1 LHLVSCYFPTG
12 SCYNKIAMIPVRLK
26 MRNFMC
32 YRDNVP
38 VLDFSGI
45 HLACLSGENGNGKS
59 AIIDAITWALWGK
72 SRADSDDEL
81 IYTSQSEMEVE
92 FEFKVGGQL
101 YRIIRKRSRPKKRT
115 GAGQS
120 SLEFQ
125 INNDD
130 GFRPITGNT
139 ISLTQQEIINV
150 LHMDYDTFINSAYLR
165 QGHADEFT
173 RQQPAKRK
181 EVLGNILGLDIY
193 DHLEE
198 QSKDK
203 VKQFEADNLQIETML
218 QDIAAELAQKP
229 AFEAELEQTT
239 KALAAIELVAQKQE
253 AAFNKLRQQKETLEV
268 KKAQLDELEA
278 RLNTSQRNLQRWDEQ
293 GTQHQ
298 GKIKQYEAVI
308 TRQTDIETGF
318 KQYSDFKKVVDDLDQ
333 KSMLSRK
340 LEDQKNLLDR
350 KIDQAKN
357 ELLKSHAVI
366 ESNIRDREKKMQTL
380 PELKNQLGQ
389 AQIHLRSF
397 DEKEAVVRQQEQ
409 STREVQSQISL
420 LNAENARLEKEITEA
435 QEKLDM
441 IAAHSV
447 AHEET
452 RCPLCEQDLT
462 REALELITA
471 KYTTEKQTKTAR
483 LKGNGESLTK
493 KKVEYEKL
501 AQEKARLEAAINQEK
516 TKAQSQIGALTREIA
531 STEEEGKK
539 LAELKNDL
547 TAVEE
552 QLAKRDFAAAEQ
564 TALDA
569 IEKDLINLK
578 YDTAKHEQSRQQLK
592 QLENF
597 QREKTMLDEAEKLM
611 SQEKESAKRAAEEA
625 QALRE
630 SIKADGQKKES
641 LTAELAQ
648 LPQLREELA
657 AAEAEYK
664 NVNTQRSQAQEEV
677 GKVRAKLQ
685 RLAELEARKKEK
697 ETQLSKASKEV
708 SIYRELSKAF
718 GKTGIQAL
726 LIEQALPEIA
736 EEANRLLS
744 RLTDGKMT
752 VAFETQKET
761 KKGTMQETLDIVIG
775 DELGTRNYEMFS
787 GGEAFRINFAVRIAL
802 SRLLARRAGAPL
814 PTLIIDEGFGTQDT
828 TGMEKL
834 KEAINSIQGDF
845 EKILVITHMDE
856 LKDAF
861 PVRIDVTKTA
871 AGSTISIN

>member
-1 LHLVSCYFPTG
+1 
-12 SCYNKIAMIPVRLK
+12 MIPVRLK

-38 VLDFSGI
+38 VLDFTGI
-45 HLACLSGENGNGKS
+45 HLACLSGDNGNGKS

-81 IYTSQSEMEVE
+81 IHTTQSEMEVE
-92 FEFKVGGQL
+92 FEFQVSEQL
-101 YRIIRKRSRPKKRT
+101 YRIIRKRARPKRRT

-125 INNDD
+125 ISNGD

-181 EVLGNILGLDIY
+181 EVLGSILGLDIY

-198 QSKDK
+198 QAKDQ
-203 VKQFEADNLQIETML
+203 VKQFEADNAQIETML

-229 AFEAELEQTT
+229 AFETELEQTT
-239 KALAAIELVAQKQE
+239 QALLTIDAAAQKHE
-253 AAFNKLRQQKETLEV
+253 ATLNKLRQQKDALET
-268 KKAQLDELEA
+268 KKTQLDELET
-278 RLNTSQRNLQRWDEQ
+278 RLNDNQRNLQSWEERSA
-293 GTQHQ
+293 QHQ
-298 GKIKQYEAVI
+298 SKIKQYEEVI
-308 TRQTDIETGF
+308 NRRVDIEAGF
-318 KQYSDFKKVVDDLDQ
+318 TQYSELKKIVDDLDQ

-340 LEDQKNLLDR
+340 LEEQKNLLDR
-350 KIDQAKN
+350 KIEQAKN
-357 ELLKSHAVI
+357 ELLKNHAVI
-366 ESNIRDREKKMQTL
+366 ESNIHQYEKRIQTL
-380 PELKNQLGQ
+380 PELKTQLNQ
-389 AQIHLRSF
+389 AQAQLQ
-397 DEKEAVVRQQEQ
+397 KCNEAETKVTQKEQ
-409 STREVQSQISL
+409 SAQEVQSQISL
-420 LNAENARLEKEITEA
+420 LNAENIRLEKEITEA
-435 QEKLDM
+435 QEKLVM
-441 IAAHSV
+441 IAAHSA

-452 RCPLCEQDLT
+452 KCPLCEQDLT

-471 KYTTEKQTKTAR
+471 KYTREKQTKASQLNQNR
-483 LKGNGESLTK
+483 EGLTK
-493 KKVEYEKL
+493 KKTEHETLV
-501 AQEKARLEAAINQEK
+501 QEKSKLEAAINQEK
-516 TKAQSQIGALTREIA
+516 NKVQSQIGALNREIS

-539 LAELKNDL
+539 LTELKNDL
-547 TAVEE
+547 AAIEE
-552 QLAKRDFAAAEQ
+552 QLAKHDFAVAEL

-569 IEKDLINLK
+569 IEKDLSNLK
-578 YDTAKHEQSRQQLK
+578 YDTAKHEQARQKLK

-597 QREKTMLDEAEKLM
+597 QREKTILDEAEKLI
-611 SQEKESAKRAAEEA
+611 SQEKDSLKRALEEA
-625 QALRE
+625 QKLRDGL
-630 SIKADGQKKES
+630 KADSQKKDT
-641 LTAELAQ
+641 LTTELAQ
-648 LPQLREELA
+648 LPQLREALTK
-657 AAEAEYK
+657 AEADYK
-664 NVNTQRSQAQEEV
+664 DISAQRSQSQEEV
-677 GKVRAKLQ
+677 GRVRAKLQ
-685 RLAELEARKKEK
+685 RLAELEDKKKEK

-726 LIEQALPEIA
+726 IIEAALPEIV
-736 EEANRLLS
+736 EEANLLLS

-761 KKGTMQETLDIVIG
+761 KKGIMQETLDIVIG

-802 SRLLARRAGAPL
+802 SRLLAKRAGAPL

-861 PVRIDVTKTA
+861 PTRIDVTKTA
-871 AGSTISIN
+871 TGSTISVS

>member
-1 LHLVSCYFPTG
+1 
-12 SCYNKIAMIPVRLK
+12 MIPVRLK

-45 HLACLSGENGNGKS
+45 HLACLSGDNGNGKS

-92 FEFKVGGQL
+92 FEFKVSDQL

-125 INNDD
+125 ISNGSD
-130 GFRPITGNT
+130 FRPITGNT

-181 EVLGNILGLDIY
+181 EVLGSILGLDIY

-198 QSKDK
+198 QAKDQ
-203 VKQFEADNLQIETML
+203 VKQFEADNAQIETML
-218 QDIAAELAQKP
+218 QDIATELAQKP
-229 AFEAELEQTT
+229 TFEAELEQTT
-239 KALAAIELVAQKQE
+239 KALAAVEAVAQKKE
-253 AAFNKLRQQKETLEV
+253 ATLNKLRQHKEALET
-268 KKAQLDELEA
+268 KKTQLDELET
-278 RLNTSQRNLQRWDEQ
+278 RLNTSQRNLQRWEEQ

-298 GKIKQYEAVI
+298 GKIKQYEQVI
-308 TRQTDIETGF
+308 TRQADIEAGF
-318 KQYSDFKKVVDDLDQ
+318 KQYSGLKKVVDDLDQ

-366 ESNIRDREKKMQTL
+366 ESNIREREKKIQTL

-389 AQIHLRSF
+389 AQAHLRSL
-397 DEKEAVVRQQEQ
+397 DEKEAAVRQQEQ
-409 STREVQSQISL
+409 SAREAQSQISL
-420 LNAENARLEKEITEA
+420 LNAENARLEKEIIEA

-471 KYTTEKQTKTAR
+471 KYTTEKQTKITR
-483 LKGNGESLTK
+483 LKENGESLTK
-493 KKVEYEKL
+493 KKSEYETL
-501 AQEKARLEAAINQEK
+501 AQEKAKLEASINQEK
-516 TKAQSQIGALTREIA
+516 TKAQSQIGALTKEIT
-531 STEEEGKK
+531 STEEEGNK
-539 LAELKNDL
+539 LAELKNGL
-547 TAVEE
+547 AAVEE
-552 QLAKRDFAAAEQ
+552 QLAKRDFAAAEL

-569 IEKDLINLK
+569 IEKDLSNLK
-578 YDTAKHEQSRQQLK
+578 YDATNHEQSRQQLK

-597 QREKTMLDEAEKLM
+597 QREKTMLDEAEKLI
-611 SQEKESAKRAAEEA
+611 SQENESAKRAAEEA
-625 QALRE
+625 QTLRE
-630 SIKADGQKKES
+630 GIKADSQKKAA
-641 LTAELAQ
+641 LTAELEQ
-648 LPQLREELA
+648 LPRLREEVV
-657 AAEAEYK
+657 AAETEYK
-664 NVNTQRSQAQEEV
+664 NVSVQRSQAQEEV

-685 RLAELEARKKEK
+685 RLYELETKKKEK
-697 ETQLSKASKEV
+697 ETQLSQASKEV
-708 SIYRELSKAF
+708 NIYRELSKAF
-718 GKTGIQAL
+718 GRNGIQTMIIDA
-726 LIEQALPEIA
+726 ILPEI
-736 EEANRLLS
+736 EDEANKLLS
-744 RLTDGKMT
+744 RLTDGRMT
-752 VAFETQKET
+752 LRIELQKLT
-761 KKGTMQETLDIVIG
+761 KKGTIQETLDIVIG

-814 PTLIIDEGFGTQDT
+814 PTLIIDEGFGTQDS

-845 EKILVITHMDE
+845 EKILVVTHMDE

-861 PVRIDVTKTA
+861 ETRIYVTKTA
-871 AGSTISIN
+871 AGSTISVN